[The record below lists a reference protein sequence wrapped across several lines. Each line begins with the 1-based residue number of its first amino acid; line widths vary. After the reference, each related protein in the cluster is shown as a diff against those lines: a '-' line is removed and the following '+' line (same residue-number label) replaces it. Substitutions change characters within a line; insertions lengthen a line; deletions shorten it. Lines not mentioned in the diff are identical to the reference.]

1 MLMSR
6 CSLQITLLNQSHR
19 SECVTRVSETTMRVW
34 KNHDNKI
41 DVDVNDQRPLVSVE
55 RGSGRDAA
63 GDRDSDN

>member
-1 MLMSR
+1 
-6 CSLQITLLNQSHR
+6 
-19 SECVTRVSETTMRVW
+19 MRVW